1 MNLELIHL
9 IFAWIAVAISCAII
23 LKPIRTFALL
33 NNVVDAPDFTRKFQN
48 EPVPYLGG
56 IGIFVAILLFLLF
69 GITTGSQPS
78 LLISLTL
85 NVFIPAFLML
95 IVGLI
100 DDLFEM
106 SANRKLA
113 LQVIV
118 SIIAALMLVSKETVG
133 SLFFSQELNLILSVL
148 WILFITNSV
157 NLLDNSDG
165 IVAGV
170 LAISTLTCAIMAYAS
185 NQLNIASLSIV
196 ISGACLGFL
205 FWNHFPAKMYLGDA
219 GSLFL
224 GILLAVITI
233 RLKPENVDA
242 NFSPFI
248 VIFIAAIPIL
258 DTSIVILSRIQ
269 RGISPMIG
277 GRDHIAH
284 RLRRVGY
291 SQNRVALILWTLTGY
306 FNLSALALF
315 LFTHEIAVFVILA
328 NLTIFLLLF
337 YKFWQIP
344 PED

>member
-1 MNLELIHL
+1 MNFELIHL
-9 IFAWIAVAISCAII
+9 IIAWIVVAISCAII
-23 LKPIRTFALL
+23 LKPIRTFAIL
-33 NNVVDAPDFTRKFQN
+33 NNIVDTPDFTRKFQS

-56 IGIFVAILLFLLF
+56 IGIFVTILL
-69 GITTGSQPS
+69 S
-78 LLISLTL
+78 LLLGIATGAQPNVLTSLTL

-100 DDLFEM
+100 DDLFEL
-106 SANRKLA
+106 SAKRKLL

-133 SLFFSQELNLILSVL
+133 SLFFSEELNLILSIM
-148 WILFITNSV
+148 WILFIVNSV

-165 IVAGV
+165 IAASV

-185 NQLNIASLSIV
+185 NQVNIASLSIV

-205 FWNHFPAKMYLGDA
+205 FWNRFPAKMYLGDA

-248 VIFIAAIPIL
+248 LFFIAAIPIL
-258 DTSIVILSRIQ
+258 DTTLVIFSRFQ
-269 RGISPMIG
+269 RGISPMLG

-284 RLRRVGY
+284 RLKRNGY
-291 SQNRVALILWTLTGY
+291 SQNEVVLILCALTIY

-315 LFTHEIAVFVILA
+315 LFTHGIGLFVILL
-328 NLTIFLLLF
+328 NLTVFLFLF
-337 YKFWQIP
+337 FKFSQIP
-344 PED
+344 AED